1 MPGDP
6 YVPTDR
12 RPLAARS
19 WGISVALAA
28 WLARRGVAPNV
39 ISVVGMVA
47 SLFGGLA
54 LAATAWRLEAT
65 PLLWLGA
72 GLLILVRGAANML
85 DGMVAIQS
93 HRASPVG
100 ELFNEVPDRVSDSA
114 LLVGLGFAHGSEPL
128 LGALAALGAVFTAYV
143 RAACKVAGAPQDY
156 RGPMAKTHRMVVLGA
171 VCATGVFV
179 PDWVATRVPGV
190 DLSPASLAL
199 ALIVL
204 GCVATSVRRLQ
215 GAAHRLRGSSV

>member
-1 MPGDP
+1 MPGEP

-19 WGISVALAA
+19 WNISVSLAA
-28 WLARRGVAPNV
+28 WLARRGVAPNL

-47 SLFGGLA
+47 SLSGGLA
-54 LAATAWRLEAT
+54 LAATARWPDAG
-65 PLLWLGA
+65 PFLWLGA

-93 HRASPVG
+93 DRASPVG

-128 LGALAALGAVFTAYV
+128 LGALAALCAVFTAYV

-156 RGPMAKTHRMVVLGA
+156 RGPMAKTHRMAVLGA
-171 VCATGVFV
+171 ICGVGVFA
-179 PDWVATRVPGV
+179 PDWLATRRPGV

-199 ALIVL
+199 VLIAL
-204 GCVATSVRRLQ
+204 GCVVTSVRRLR
-215 GAAHRLRGSSV
+215 GAAHRLRGSST